1 MSLLE
6 VSQVTFRYGGLTAVN
21 GVTIPA
27 EAGRVTSLI
36 GPNGAGKTTLFNC
49 LTGLLRPSAGSIH
62 FDGRDVTQTDPHVRA
77 RLGMARTFQRLEIF
91 TNMTVFQNLQVAA
104 EVARPGRIL
113 RGVFSLRHP
122 DEPEVV
128 AAVEETLARLGLD
141 TLRDVPAGELSTGSL
156 RLVEL
161 GRALCTRP
169 KLLLLDEP
177 GSGLD
182 SSETEELRAVLAD
195 VVSQGVAVLLV
206 EHDMEL
212 VMAISDTVH
221 VMDFGSIIASGSPAQ
236 VAADP
241 AVRAAYLG
249 ATDEATDQATDQA
262 TAQSPGPTHPRRRDA
277 RAART

>member
-249 ATDEATDQATDQA
+249 ATDEATDQAT
-262 TAQSPGPTHPRRRDA
+262 AQSPGPTHPRRRDA